1 MKRILILTGAAALL
15 LSCEKGTLKQ
25 YTGTYR
31 SKVLEVSSIRMFST
45 EGEVADAAV
54 IKSFVKRRQSN
65 TSLFYADGNQSVEGK
80 LEIAFLTDNKA
91 QVTDSKGYDARTVIG
106 RGTDIYLEAYT
117 TSVRMNADAEPLFDK
132 IVTYFPPNSST
143 TLVPQTTG
151 YFSRTEFRHC
161 YFAKE
166 SGDAI
171 RFPQLSYLYV
181 RVGTDKSVVKKEE
194 VRQANN
200 VLGSDIPSKLAKGD
214 TLAVQQTFVVL
225 QKL

>member
-1 MKRILILTGAAALL
+1 MKRILTIVGAAALL
-15 LSCEKGTLKQ
+15 LACEKDTSKQ
-25 YTGTYR
+25 YTGTYK
-31 SKVLEVSSIRMFST
+31 SKVLEVSSIRMFT
-45 EGEVADAAV
+45 PEGEVTDAAV

-65 TSLFYADGNQSVEGK
+65 TSLFYADGNQNAEGL

-91 QVTDSKGYDARTVIG
+91 QITDSKGYDARTVLG
-106 RGTDIYLEAYT
+106 MGTDIYLEAYS

-143 TLVPQTTG
+143 TLVPLTSG
-151 YFSRTEFRHC
+151 YYSKTEFRHC

-171 RFPQLSYLYV
+171 RFPQLSYLFV
-181 RVGTDKSVVKKEE
+181 KVGTDKKVVKREE
-194 VRQANN
+194 VKQVNN
-200 VLGSDIPSKLAKGD
+200 VLGNDIPNKLVNGD
-214 TLAVQQTFVVL
+214 TLAVQQSYLVL

>member
-1 MKRILILTGAAALL
+1 MKRILTIVGAAALL
-15 LSCEKGTLKQ
+15 LSCEKDTIKQ
-25 YTGTYR
+25 YSGTYR
-31 SKVLEVSSIRMFST
+31 SKVLEVSTIQMFT
-45 EGEVADAAV
+45 PKGEVTDAAV
-54 IKSFVKRRQSN
+54 VKSFIKRRQSN

-117 TSVRMNADAEPLFDK
+117 TSVRMNADDEPLFDK
-132 IVTYFPPNSST
+132 VVTFFPPNSST

-151 YFSRTEFRHC
+151 YYSKTEFRHC

-181 RVGTDKSVVKKEE
+181 KVGADKKVVKKEE
-194 VRQANN
+194 VKQVNN
-200 VLGSDIPSKLAKGD
+200 MLGSDIPNKLTEGD
-214 TLAVQQTFVVL
+214 TLAVQQAFLVL
-225 QKL
+225 QKI